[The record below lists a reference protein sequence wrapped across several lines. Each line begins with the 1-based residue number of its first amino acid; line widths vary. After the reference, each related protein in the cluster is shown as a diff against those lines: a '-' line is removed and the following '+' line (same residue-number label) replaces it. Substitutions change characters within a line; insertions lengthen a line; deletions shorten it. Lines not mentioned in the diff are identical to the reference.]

1 MKVIIK
7 DDNKIHQ
14 NLIRDLLI
22 QMKLLMNLEFQIQ
35 IIEDKDDILNI
46 NKSQDNVVNIIDII
60 DDKDPSTTGVDI
72 AREIRE
78 HNQYVPIIFLTSHD
92 GYLQEAVNMQVRPH
106 AYINKLDPDLETK
119 LHAVFAKILHEQS
132 QNHQQKRL
140 SFTNENGDIIYLL
153 LSDIYMI
160 YTSLDKQKYL
170 NIETYDTCYTVK
182 GLLHQYANEYPNIV
196 QANKSTLV
204 NTSKIQKITKTDN
217 PKNKEIH
224 LDFKRNRDIPTCIIT
239 RTYRNNF

>member
-35 IIEDKDDILNI
+35 FIEDKEEILSI

-78 HNQYVPIIFLTSHD
+78 YNQYVPIIFLTSHD

-119 LHAVFAKILHEQS
+119 LHAVFAKILHEQAH
-132 QNHQQKRL
+132 NHQQRRL

-224 LDFKRNRDIPTCIIT
+224 LDFKGNREIPTCIIT